1 MVVVGESRREREA
14 KPIPAAPGRQV
25 ALNRDRLLSWSQR
38 VRQAK
43 AMFDQ
48 MLEDAKGELSIRDMD
63 GKTIDPDRLRALTD
77 EEQAGP
83 T

>member
-1 MVVVGESRREREA
+1 
-14 KPIPAAPGRQV
+14 
-25 ALNRDRLLSWSQR
+25 
-38 VRQAK
+38 
-43 AMFDQ
+43 MFDQ

-63 GKTIDPDRLRALTD
+63 GRTIDPDRLRALTD